1 MRRPETQRATALRS
15 LVPITVGH
23 LASVAVVCAALVSGL
38 SMDRQW
44 LQALAGV
51 LLAVAALVHL
61 AGGTPRVA
69 RAVAGQAGWGLGSF
83 VVSTAHGAGLA
94 LVPALMPL
102 CLGGATAG
110 GTLGS
115 AALWQALG
123 VVVVHGVAM
132 IGVTGA
138 IATGVHACR
147 NSVRWIVVQGR
158 PGILP
163 HGRNPFRRSTP

>member
-1 MRRPETQRATALRS
+1 MGRPEAHPATALRS

-23 LASVAVVCAALVSGL
+23 LASVAIVCAALVSGL
-38 SMDRQW
+38 SMDRQL

-51 LLAVAALVHL
+51 LLVVAALVHL

-102 CLGGATAG
+102 CLGGAAAG
-110 GTLGS
+110 GALGS

-123 VVVVHGVAM
+123 GVAVHGVAM
-132 IGVTGA
+132 IAVTAA
-138 IATGVHACR
+138 IAAAVRVCR
-147 NSVRWIVVQGR
+147 KRVRWTVVQGR

>member
-1 MRRPETQRATALRS
+1 MRRPEAQRATALRS

-38 SMDRQW
+38 SMDRQL

-51 LLAVAALVHL
+51 LLVVAALVHL

-102 CLGGATAG
+102 CLGGAAAG
-110 GTLGS
+110 GALGS

-132 IGVTGA
+132 IAVTAA
-138 IATGVHACR
+138 IATAVRVCRKRLRWTVVH
-147 NSVRWIVVQGR
+147 RW
-158 PGILP
+158 PG
-163 HGRNPFRRSTP
+163 